1 MDIIRNKKLNIPFNV
16 LCAMA
21 LCVLVAIGIFVY
33 KANVPGLLIYIAFAV
48 FYVQLPGLLILKL
61 MGLKLEHI
69 STTVITGFFTGWA
82 FVVLQYFLSDLL
94 STDILLY
101 GLGPACSILYV
112 VLVATGKGERICA
125 NKFSFRMLSMAFCA
139 FVVIALFN
147 AMLTTQYLYMA
158 PSECDFTYMNP
169 DKAYHYGLIDS
180 LSHGY
185 PLESPWVQGRTIN
198 YHIFTEVLYSVP
210 VRLFGVTADVAI
222 FTFGPIMTVY
232 VLGLSAY
239 SFFREMLVR
248 NKYAGVACLIL
259 MLSNIYL
266 TRGITKSIA
275 FHFALTNENALG
287 YGVAGAMMIVVLFKI
302 WYRKYENGDKAL
314 RELILLTAIVMLT
327 TGIKG
332 PIGVVLL
339 AAMWGT
345 FIVGL
350 IMRKASLK
358 TALPLLIITAGFL
371 LVYVTILG
379 SKGGSNAGGGSIFA
393 FVTIANIAFWKP
405 AAIAFMKSLGLPQI
419 VRYGVVLVL
428 FMIFMLTA
436 YILPFTIGYIREL
449 ILVFS
454 KKKDYDMTR
463 VIVYAAFLIGLI
475 AMFFLSYGGH
485 SQIYFGFVSVFFA
498 PLIAYWF
505 FEDMEPNKGKLMTAV
520 RIIFVICLI
529 LTTITLVAHNKS
541 MVDGAIKSTNKHV
554 VTDTYLSISNAEY
567 EGMMWLEENS
577 PKDSLL
583 ATDRYSSVPMEDY
596 DYQNRWCSR
605 YFLYAA
611 YSNRFCYIAGSG
623 YNLPADGWVIRKE
636 MTETNNKLYDPNYEG
651 REELAKELGIDYVVV
666 SKRFTGNPD
675 LANNVYVKCF
685 ENEDLII
692 YELKY

>member
-1 MDIIRNKKLNIPFNV
+1 MDMIRKKKLNIPFNA
-16 LCAMA
+16 LCLIAMA
-21 LCVLVAIGIFVY
+21 VMVAIGIIVY
-33 KANVPGLLIYIAFAV
+33 KANVPGLLIYVAFAV

-69 STTVITGFFTGWA
+69 STTLVTGFFTGWA
-82 FVVLQYFLSDLL
+82 FVVLQYFISDFIR
-94 STDILLY
+94 TDILLY
-101 GLGPACSILYV
+101 GLGPVCSIIYV
-112 VLVATGKGERICA
+112 VMAATGKGEKICA
-125 NKFSFRMLSMAFCA
+125 NHFSFKMLSMAFCA
-139 FVVIALFN
+139 FAAIALFN
-147 AMLTTQYLYMA
+147 TLLTTQYLYMDPA
-158 PSECDFTYMNP
+158 LCDFTYMNP

-198 YHIFTEVLYSVP
+198 YHIFTELLFSVP

-222 FTFGPIMTVY
+222 FSFGPLMTVY
-232 VLGLSAY
+232 VLGLSIYA
-239 SFFREMLVR
+239 FFREMMT
-248 NKYAGVACLIL
+248 KKQYAGLGCLIL

-266 TRGITKSIA
+266 TRGIYKSIA
-275 FHFALTNENALG
+275 FHFAFTNENSLG

-302 WYRKYENGDKAL
+302 WYRKFEAGDKSFK
-314 RELILLTAIVMLT
+314 ELIILTALVMLT

-350 IMRKASLK
+350 FMRKCSFK
-358 TALPLLIITAGFL
+358 MALPLLLVTTGFL
-371 LVYVTILG
+371 LVYITILG

-405 AAIAFMKSLGLPQI
+405 AAIAFMKSLGLPKI
-419 VRYGVVLVL
+419 VRLGVVLVL

-454 KKKDYDMTR
+454 KKKDYDPTR
-463 VIVYAAFLIGLI
+463 VIVYAAFLVGLI

-505 FEDMEPNKGKLMTAV
+505 FEDMEPNKGKLMTIV
-520 RIIFVICLI
+520 RVVFLICLA
-529 LTTITLVAHNKS
+529 LTTVTLVVHNRH
-541 MVDGAIKSTNKHV
+541 MVDDAVLATDVHV
-554 VTDTYLSISNAEY
+554 ETATYLSISNDEY
-567 EGMMWLEENS
+567 EAMMWLEENT
-577 PKDSLL
+577 PVDSLL
-583 ATDRYSSVPMEDY
+583 ATDRYYSVPLDQY
-596 DYQNRWCSR
+596 DYENRWCSR

-611 YSNRFCYIAGSG
+611 YSNRFCYLAGSG
-623 YNLPADGWVIRKE
+623 YNLPADGWTIRKE
-636 MTETNNKLYDPNYEG
+636 MTETNNKLYDSDNEN
-651 REELAKELGIDYVVV
+651 REELADELGIDYVVV
-666 SKRFTGNPD
+666 SKRFTGNPK
-675 LANNVYVKCF
+675 LANEVYVKCF
-685 ENEDLII
+685 ENDDIVI
-692 YELKY
+692 YEIK